1 MATMAST
8 FSAKESSR
16 PWGLEVV
23 KAGVDGLSLS
33 VGSGGFSRFHAVL
46 RFLLCMASIVVVFA
60 RDAAGGFGCG
70 CSTMVGKI
78 KGLQRGSVAPWVG
91 GGVGG

>member
-1 MATMAST
+1 M
-8 FSAKESSR
+8 
-16 PWGLEVV
+16 V

-33 VGSGGFSRFHAVL
+33 VGSGGFSRFHAVF

-60 RDAAGGFGCG
+60 LAVAGGFECG

-91 GGVGG
+91 GGVSG